1 MGGVYGGFYKGEKKK
16 KKKDEL
22 AKKAS
27 EVHHLYGTPQVEI
40 LGKKGKK

>member
-1 MGGVYGGFYKGEKKK
+1 MASFGGYYKGEKKK

-27 EVHHLYGTPQVEI
+27 EVHHTYGVPQVEI

>member
-1 MGGVYGGFYKGEKKK
+1 MGNFGGYYKGEKKK
-16 KKKDEL
+16 KKKEDL

-27 EVHHLYGTPQVEI
+27 EVHHSQGVFQVEI

>member
-1 MGGVYGGFYKGEKKK
+1 MGNFGGFYKGEKKK

-22 AKKAS
+22 AKKAG
-27 EVHHLYGTPQVEI
+27 EIQHFYATPQIEI